1 MATPESSGLY
11 PPILE
16 SYAPVFTGDICIVYF
31 QLSPYME
38 NKIYNLEVI
47 INDQKRNISV
57 LKDKA
62 SLKVTPKKV
71 TEGNGVLANQYYFTI
86 ESSQLQ
92 QGFQLNTF
100 YRVQA
105 RIIDSGVESEW
116 SKVCLVRRIAN
127 FNLLLAGT
135 SFSVPYI
142 ELSGRFQFV
151 EEEGVKE
158 LIETIKTVN
167 ISFFDS
173 KGAAL
178 TGTEILLNQD
188 QYLNDNSFSYQVP
201 LKLENGTYKLKIEA
215 ETKNG
220 AIEIFD
226 NIEIVVSYGQSTSI
240 PIATST
246 LDKENG
252 VINLIVDIE
261 NTSANERL
269 RILRSSNMSNFK
281 IWETVHNITLDNAGA
296 QKYSWTDKTIEYG
309 LFYKYTVLQGGQ
321 SVQAT
326 SEETSPIFANFD
338 DTYLTQQNKQ
348 LKVSLNKNIS
358 NFTRTISQ
366 QKIETIGGK
375 FPFIV
380 RNGHTNY
387 RTFPL
392 SGTISYLGNNEEA
405 LFAGEYTESGHH
417 TYNLIEVNMAGMFE
431 TKESLYGESKNLYEE
446 YNNQNNI
453 SNVNNV
459 YLERRFR
466 EKVEE
471 FLNDFNPKLFRSPTE
486 GNLLIQ
492 ITDVNLTP
500 NNQLGGYIYDFS
512 CTATE
517 IADCTIE
524 NFDSKG
530 IQSIGELEDEKIEFV
545 TIKTVEKVGQ
555 I

>member
-16 SYAPVFTGDICIVYF
+16 SYAPVFTGDTCIVYF

-226 NIEIVVSYGQSTSI
+226 NIKIVVSYGQSTSI

-261 NTSANERL
+261 NASANERL

-405 LFAGEYTESGHH
+405 LFAGEYAESGHH

-431 TKESLYGESKNLYEE
+431 TKESIYGESKNLYEE